1 MFKRSIAVFCGSSL
15 GSDPIYEMAARALG
29 DIMGRQ
35 RRTIVFGGSRSG
47 LMGVTADAVLKAGG
61 SAISDSLRVFFQD
74 SDLLKDQPHF
84 VYDTVRE
91 RKAGLIAH
99 ADAFIALPG
108 GMGTLDEFSE
118 VCAAIQIGEFHKPIG
133 LLNVN
138 GYFDDLLRFVE
149 RMRRDGFL
157 APQWDRLFLHENSP
171 EAMLR
176 ALDEADD
183 Q

>member
-108 GMGTLDEFSE
+108 GMGTLEELSQTLSMVNLGHAD
-118 VCAAIQIGEFHKPIG
+118 VRCVVY
-133 LLNVN
+133 NVN
-138 GYFDDLLRFVE
+138 GYYDDLRRMIDRMVSAGFYRAEAREGVIFVE
-149 RMRRDGFL
+149 TL
-157 APQWDRLFLHENSP
+157 ADVVAAV
-171 EAMLR
+171 EAAGKR
-176 ALDEADD
+176 
-183 Q
+183 